1 MAYEYLDKEGLAYLW
16 SKIKARFADKSSVP
30 TKVSQLTNDSGY
42 QNQSQVQS
50 AIEYAMPTKVSQLT
64 NDSKYQ
70 TDAQVNAAIAAAIGK
85 IETIEFEIVSQ
96 LPQTGRAQTIYL
108 IANSGGSHDEYIFI
122 NNKWEKIGTTDI
134 DLSGYVQASELV
146 EITTGEIDSIVAS

>member
-1 MAYEYLDKEGLAYLW
+1 MAYQYLDKEGLAYLW
-16 SKIKARFADKSSVP
+16 QKIKARFAEKSSVP

-42 QNQSQVQS
+42 QNESQVQS

-70 TDAQVNAAIAAAIGK
+70 TDTQVNSAIVAAIGQ
-85 IETIEFEIVSQ
+85 IETIEFEVVSQ

-108 IANSGGSHDEYIFI
+108 IANSGGSHDEYIYI
-122 NNKWEKIGTTDI
+122 NSKWEKIGTTDI
-134 DLSGYVQASELV
+134 DLSGYVQDSDLV
-146 EITTGEIDSIVAS
+146 KITNSEIDSIVT

>member
-1 MAYEYLDKEGLAYLW
+1 MTYEYLDKEGLAYLW
-16 SKIKARFADKSSVP
+16 SKIKARFADKTSIP
-30 TKVSQLTNDSGY
+30 TKVSQLTNDASY

-50 AIEYAMPTKVSQLT
+50 AIEYAMPTKVSQLA

-70 TDAQVNAAIAAAIGK
+70 TDAQVNSAIAAAIGR

-108 IANSGGSHDEYIFI
+108 IANSGGSHDEYIYI
-122 NNKWEKIGTTDI
+122 NSKWEKIGTTDI
-134 DLSGYVQASELV
+134 DLSGYMKYTDMK
-146 EITTGEIDSIVAS
+146 EITNSEIDAIVT

>member
-1 MAYEYLDKEGLAYLW
+1 MAYQYLDKEGLAYLW
-16 SKIKARFADKSSVP
+16 SKIKARFAEKSSIP

-42 QNQSQVQS
+42 QNESQVQS

-64 NDSKYQ
+64 NDSNYQ
-70 TDAQVNAAIAAAIGK
+70 TESQVTSSIAAAIGR
-85 IETIEFEIVSQ
+85 IETIEFEIVTQ

-108 IANSGGSHDEYIFI
+108 IANSGGSHDEYIYI

-134 DLSGYVQASELV
+134 DLSGYVQSKDLNK
-146 EITTGEIDSIVAS
+146 ITNSEIDSIVT